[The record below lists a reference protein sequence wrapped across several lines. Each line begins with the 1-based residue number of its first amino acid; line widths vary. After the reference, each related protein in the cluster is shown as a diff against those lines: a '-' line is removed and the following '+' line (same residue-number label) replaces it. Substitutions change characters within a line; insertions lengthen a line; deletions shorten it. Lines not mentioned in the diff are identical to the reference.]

1 MKTIVWIIGR
11 APAGMTGAQREFLF
25 FIFLIF
31 QDISGLAVQRLAD
44 VVQGGESYG
53 LRLLVLQDRE
63 VGGGDA
69 DLRGEV
75 TGGDACRWLCPS
87 RGVHT
92 GR

>member
-1 MKTIVWIIGR
+1 
-11 APAGMTGAQREFLF
+11 MTGAQREFLF

-75 TGGDACRWLCPS
+75 TGGDLPLRHHDIEINNDCHNYPPP
-87 RGVHT
+87 
-92 GR
+92 